1 MNSVL
6 FYSHPSIFVLMNL
19 NGIVFD
25 RYSNILH
32 ENAFQLLG
40 TVPHIIKE
48 HANDFN
54 YKCHNF

>member
-1 MNSVL
+1 
-6 FYSHPSIFVLMNL
+6 MNL
-19 NGIVFD
+19 NGILFD
-25 RYSNILH
+25 RYSNVLH

-40 TVPHIIKE
+40 TDPHIIKE

>member
-1 MNSVL
+1 MNSVP
-6 FYSHPSIFVLMNL
+6 FYSHHSIFILMNL

-25 RYSNILH
+25 RYFDVSH

-40 TVPHIIKE
+40 TDPHIIKE

-54 YKCHNF
+54 CKYHNF

>member
-1 MNSVL
+1 
-6 FYSHPSIFVLMNL
+6 MNL

-25 RYSNILH
+25 GQPNILH

-40 TVPHIIKE
+40 TDPRVIEK

-54 YKCHNF
+54 